1 MKNKSFLIVTFFLDF
16 EKCNT
21 NFKLIIK
28 INNSEVRSN

>member
-1 MKNKSFLIVTFFLDF
+1 MKNKSYLIVTFFLDF

-28 INNSEVRSN
+28 INNNKVKYN